1 MQHVSRKLLLAGV
14 LAFGTLTA
22 ACGDKLSITQVP
34 LFVGV
39 ASVSVSPQNASIPV
53 GTTITLAASVT
64 ADATTAKTVSWTTSN
79 AAVATVDQA
88 GKVTGISAGTVTVIA
103 TATAD
108 ASKTAGAAI
117 VVTPGSVIP
126 LPNPTIAINSV
137 TDVNG
142 LPVNLSNAT
151 GQVNVSL
158 NTSGGGLIEAFLSMS
173 CTTNTIASTDV
184 AVASQ
189 TASSAQAGTVT
200 LSFNTA
206 QLNAAGTAPRFANGN
221 YCVKARLTN
230 GTSVVV
236 ATNTQPITLNNIN
249 QFKATLAFVSQTGG
263 PTSAVS
269 SINGLNYNQ
278 GTLTATLNPVIFS
291 SASPVALISGYLTR
305 NGEQAGGVSPGVAP
319 FTNAAVTAGVA
330 TIIFTDTA
338 HAAPFPTLSIA
349 QYTSQAAGD
358 TLYITSATDAAGNPI
373 AVSPSPAVVAGGA
386 AVRIDNDVPNN
397 AATIYAVTAPN
408 GYIGAA
414 YSFASGTTGTAAA
427 DTRGGVSGVGGVT
440 TTYYVGLAGSAAFA
454 TANSCSV
461 AGLTAAGVG
470 TDLANTTATNI
481 DAAKVIVKD
490 ALGNQVCK
498 DVPVNTLLG
507 AVASFGVDKI
517 APNVVL
523 TTSNNGAAAST
534 GYNVSKNFSF
544 IYNDTI
550 SGFGNTMSP
559 IKGTL
564 TKNFFT
570 AGTSA
575 AGDCV
580 IGTYSATAKTCSA
593 VTITTTSTSGTPP
606 NVVNSIEFTN
616 GTAVSG
622 YYNIVA
628 NVTDLAGNVSG
639 TVTRLAAFD
648 NVAPAITGLTQS
660 PSAVMAFGTVTV
672 SGTATDNLDLNTSKG
687 NLTYANAPLPF
698 QGVAGTSFGPNFD
711 AATVTT
717 GAASVALPNVY
728 RGLQSVAAGVIQAN
742 TSLPVAS
749 VTVTDVGTNVSPAA
763 TLTIATT
770 TAATNVLAGDTFT
783 ATPTSGAPATS
794 QATTALTINVG
805 GLVADPV
812 FQNQPFAQVD
822 VYKVVSGE
830 LVLVGS
836 NSTPSVTDQGTART
850 YTYTASGVALTAAA
864 TNTFYVIGRTTAGDA
879 VISSAITVVNP

>member
-1 MQHVSRKLLLAGV
+1 MQQVSRKLLLAGV

-22 ACGDKLSITQVP
+22 ACGDKLSITQVAP
-34 LFVGV
+34 FVGV
-39 ASVSVSPQNASIPV
+39 QSVSVSPQNATITV
-53 GTTITLAASVT
+53 GTTIALAASVT

-79 AAVATVDQA
+79 AAVATVDPT
-88 GKVTGISAGTVTVIA
+88 GKVTGVSAGTVTVIA

-108 ASKTAGAAI
+108 VSKTAGAAI
-117 VVTPGSVIP
+117 VVTGAFVPN
-126 LPNPTIAINSV
+126 LPNPSIAINTV

-142 LPVNLSNAT
+142 APVNLSNT
-151 GQVNVSL
+151 HDQVNVSV
-158 NTSGGGLIEAFLSMS
+158 NTSGGGLIEVFLSMS
-173 CTTNTIASTDV
+173 CTTNTISSTDV

-206 QLNAAGTAPRFANGN
+206 QLSAAGTAPRFANGN

-236 ATNTQPITLNNIN
+236 ATNTQPVTLNNVN
-249 QFKATLAFVSQTGG
+249 QVKGTIAFVSQTGG

-278 GTLTATLNPVIFS
+278 GTLTATLNPVIFT

-305 NGEQAGGVSPGVAP
+305 NGELAGVVPGFGGNNAA
-319 FTNAAVTAGVA
+319 FTNAAVTNGVA
-330 TIIFTDTA
+330 TITFTDTSSTGVRTIFSYQSL
-338 HAAPFPTLSIA
+338 P
-349 QYTSQAAGD
+349 AGD
-358 TLYITSATDAAGNPI
+358 TLYITSATDGSGNPI
-373 AVSPSPAVVAGGA
+373 AISGAGSAVASASG
-386 AVRIDNDVPNN
+386 VRIDNDIPNP
-397 AATIYAVTAPN
+397 ATAYAVLAPN

-414 YSFASGTTGTAAA
+414 YLFTNGTTGAASDIKA
-427 DTRGGVSGVGGVT
+427 GVAGVGGVT
-440 TTYYVGLAGSAAFA
+440 STYYVGTTGSAAFA
-454 TANSCSV
+454 TANTCNV
-461 AGLTAAGVG
+461 TGLTAAGVG

-490 ALGNQVCK
+490 ALGNSFCK
-498 DVPVNTLLG
+498 DVPVTTLLG
-507 AVASFGVDKI
+507 TVASFGVDKI
-517 APNVVL
+517 APNVVM
-523 TTSNNGAAAST
+523 TTSNNGAAANT

-580 IGTYSATAKTCSA
+580 IGTYSVANKTCSA
-593 VTITTTSTSGTPP
+593 TTITTTTTSGTPP

-616 GTAVSG
+616 GSGLSG

-648 NVAPAITGLTQS
+648 NVAPAIVSLTQS
-660 PSAVMAFGTVTV
+660 PSAVASFGTVTV
-672 SGTATDNLDLNTSKG
+672 SGAATDNLDLATTKG

-711 AATVTT
+711 AILVTAGT
-717 GAASVALPNVY
+717 ASVALPNVY
-728 RGLQSVAAGVIQAN
+728 RGLQSVAAGVIQGN
-742 TSLPVAS
+742 TSVPVAS

-770 TAATNVLAGDTFT
+770 TAATNVLAGNTFT

-805 GLVADPV
+805 GLVADPA
-812 FQNQPFAQVD
+812 FQSQPFAQVD
-822 VYKVVSGE
+822 IYKVVSSE

-836 NSTPSVTDQGTART
+836 NSTPSVTDQGLNRT

-864 TNTFYVIGRTTAGDA
+864 TNTFYVIGRTAAGDA
-879 VISSAITVVNP
+879 VISSAVTVVNP